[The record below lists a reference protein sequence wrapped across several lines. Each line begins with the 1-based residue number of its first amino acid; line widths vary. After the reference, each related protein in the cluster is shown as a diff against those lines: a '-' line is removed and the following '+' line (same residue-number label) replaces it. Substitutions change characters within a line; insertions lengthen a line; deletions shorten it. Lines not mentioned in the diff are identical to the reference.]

1 MDGTAQHKSRRIE
14 TNEEKSFVS
23 RVLLKNVSEQ
33 KYDLSRIFAFGQTA
47 KLSPK
52 A

>member
-1 MDGTAQHKSRRIE
+1 MDKVTKIM
-14 TNEEKSFVS
+14 FVFVIFAALVQS
-23 RVLLKNVSEQ
+23 QDINSIRLVGIV
-33 KYDLSRIFAFGQTA
+33 FAFGQTA